1 MCNGDVWKLG
11 YVSCLGL
18 EDYLV
23 DTFQTSK
30 QTKDIGALQKG
41 ADFIKAYA
49 LGFDVNVNYSFS
61 FHRNTYI
68 NTSI

>member
-1 MCNGDVWKLG
+1 MFQV
-11 YVSCLGL
+11 LGL
-18 EDYLV
+18 EDHLV
-23 DTFQTSK
+23 NTFQTSK

-49 LGFDVNVNYSFS
+49 LGFDVNVSFSFS